1 MNLLIYDCFSST
13 QLYQTRWLHVILLP
27 VIIEFSR
34 CISTYSSTKLEL
46 YYLKESNFQSPSSF
60 IIATFNSF
68 STDSSLCFAVIVIL
82 ETTIP
87 STIVTSKS
95 RQVYSI
101 LLIVSSLSEISAI
114 ISVNKFFSQKNQI
127 SILHYYHK
135 RQIQ

>member
-114 ISVNKFFSQKNQI
+114 ISVNKFFS
-127 SILHYYHK
+127 
-135 RQIQ
+135 